1 MNEKDV
7 VKIKYLVSL
16 LNKYSDAYYNGT
28 PIATD
33 EEYDK
38 MYEELKTLEK
48 ETKIIFSNSPIN
60 KVGYEVKSQLNK
72 IEHVTPMLS
81 LDKIHSVEDIVK
93 FKGDKNL
100 ILSLKE
106 DGLTVRLTYK
116 SGKLDKAET
125 RGDGKIGMDITHNIP
140 AFLNVPM
147 SVDYM
152 DELIIDGEAIIKID
166 DFEAIN
172 DTLEEKYKMPRSLV
186 SGSVSLLD
194 ANETKNRRISFI
206 AWRCVKGFS
215 NNSLFQDFITLEK
228 LGFDVV
234 PYEYIE
240 EDYEIEKKIK
250 LLELQ
255 AKIKKHPIDGIVC
268 SYDDKEYGDSLGKTE
283 HHFNHSIAYKFE
295 DKPVDTKIINIEW
308 SMGKTGVLTPVAIFE
323 PIDIDGSEVERAS
336 CHNITYLRNM
346 KLGVGDTV
354 GVIKSNMII
363 PQIKVNHTNKNNII
377 IPDVCPCCGEP
388 TMVVKDN
395 DTEVLYCTNNECSGK
410 TLGRF
415 SHFVSKSAMNIDGVS
430 ESILETLINNGLVHD
445 FIDLYHLKKD
455 RDVMLTFER
464 FGAKKVDN
472 MLNAI
477 ENSRNCDLANYIVSW
492 GIPLVGKTAS
502 KIISKICKS
511 DYNTFVENMNNNYD
525 WTQHDGFG
533 VEMNTSLYKF
543 WNGYSEK
550 MNELAREMMFNVASQ
565 SQSNNGVDLGQK
577 TFCITGKL
585 EIFENRDALVSS
597 IESHNGVVV
606 SGVSKKTNY
615 LITNDTTSGSSK
627 NKKAAE
633 LNIPIITE
641 KEYLIDF
648 LKENI

>member
-38 MYEELKTLEK
+38 MYEELKSLEK
-48 ETKIIFSNSPIN
+48 RTNIVFSNSPIN
-60 KVGYEVKSQLNK
+60 KVGYEVKSQLDK
-72 IEHVTPMLS
+72 IEHVSPMLS
-81 LDKIHSVEDIVK
+81 LDKIHSVDDIIK
-93 FKGDKNL
+93 FKGDKNI

-106 DGLTVRLTYK
+106 DGLTVRLTYRL
-116 SGKLDKAET
+116 GKLFKAET
-125 RGDGKIGMDITHNIP
+125 RGDGKIGMDITHNVS

-147 SVDYM
+147 SIDCM
-152 DELIIDGEAIIKID
+152 NELIVDGEAIIKID
-166 DFEAIN
+166 DFEKIN
-172 DTLEEKYKMPRSLV
+172 DTLDEKYKMPRSLV

-206 AWRCVKGFS
+206 AWRCVKGFIHTS
-215 NNSLFQDFITLEK
+215 IFKDFMTLEK

-234 PYEYIE
+234 PHEYVE
-240 EDYEIEKKIK
+240 KDDEIEKKIK
-250 LLELQ
+250 LLQLQ
-255 AKIKKHPIDGIVC
+255 ADIQKHPIDGIVC
-268 SYDDKEYGDSLGKTE
+268 SYDDKEYGDSLGQTE

-295 DKPVDTKIINIEW
+295 DKAVDTKIINIEW
-308 SMGKTGVLTPVAIFE
+308 SIGKTGVLTPVAIFE

-346 KLGVGDTV
+346 KLGIGDTV

-363 PQIKVNHTNKNNII
+363 PQIKVNYTNKNNIVV
-377 IPDVCPCCGEP
+377 PDICPYCGEP
-388 TMVVKDN
+388 TIILKDN
-395 DTEVLYCTNNECSGK
+395 DTEVLCCTNNECSGK
-410 TLGRF
+410 ILGRF

-430 ESILETLINNGLVHD
+430 ESILETLINNDLVHQ
-445 FIDLYHLKKD
+445 FKDLYYLEKD
-455 RDVMLTFER
+455 RDIMLSFER

-472 MLNAI
+472 LLKSI
-477 ENSRNCDLANYIVSW
+477 EKSRKCDLSNYIVSW
-492 GIPLVGKTAS
+492 SIPLVGKTGS
-502 KIISKICKS
+502 KIISKICNGDYS
-511 DYNTFVENMNNNYD
+511 DFVKKMDSRYD
-525 WTQHDGFG
+525 WTKHDGFG
-533 VEMNTSLYKF
+533 VEMNTSLYKV
-543 WNGYSEK
+543 WDEYSDK
-550 MNELAREMMFNVASQ
+550 INELANEMTFNVKKDDIII
-565 SQSNNGVDLGQK
+565 GHDVFDLEKQ

-585 EIFENRDALVSS
+585 EIFENRDALVSD
-597 IESHNGVVV
+597 IEKHNGLVV

-641 KEYLIDF
+641 KEYLEMV
-648 LKENI
+648 KM